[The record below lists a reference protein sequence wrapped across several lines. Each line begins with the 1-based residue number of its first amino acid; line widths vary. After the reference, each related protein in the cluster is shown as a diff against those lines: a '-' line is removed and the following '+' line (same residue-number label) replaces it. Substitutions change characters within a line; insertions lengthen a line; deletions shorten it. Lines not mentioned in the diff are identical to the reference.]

1 MTVSRSDSYRDSG
14 SVSLLLAVLFAG
26 AVLLAGLLVDTGRVL
41 YANADASDLAGKAA
55 RVGAQQIAPTSLRAG
70 APVLDPAAATT
81 ATRAYLDRHGVGGVV
96 SVAADTVTVT
106 VRTHITYVLLAVSGR
121 NGATV
126 VQTRSAVALS
136 GP

>member
-1 MTVSRSDSYRDSG
+1 MTGARSASHRDRG
-14 SVSLLLAVLFAG
+14 SVSLLLAALFAG
-26 AVLLAGLLVDTGRVL
+26 AVLLAGLLIDTGRVL

-55 RVGAQQIAPTSLRAG
+55 RAGAQQIAPTSLRTG
-70 APVLDPAAATT
+70 APVLDPAAATE
-81 ATRAYLDRHGVGGVV
+81 AARAYLDRHGVGGVV
-96 SVAADTVTVT
+96 SIATNTVTVT
-106 VRTHITYVLLAVSGR
+106 VQTHITYVLLAVSGR

>member
-26 AVLLAGLLVDTGRVL
+26 AVILAGLLVDAGRVL

-81 ATRAYLDRHGVGGVV
+81 AIRAYLDRHGVGGVV

-106 VRTHITYVLLAVSGR
+106 VQTHITYVLLAVSGR

>member
-1 MTVSRSDSYRDSG
+1 MTAVRSARRHDRG

-55 RVGAQQIAPTSLRAG
+55 RVGAQQITPASLRAG
-70 APVLDPAAATT
+70 EPALDPNAATL
-81 ATRAYLDRHGVGGVV
+81 AAGAYLDRHGVGGTVV
-96 SVAADTVTVT
+96 VVADTVTVT
-106 VRTHITYVLLAVSGR
+106 VQTHITYVLLAVSGR
-121 NGATV
+121 AGATV
-126 VQTRSAVALS
+126 IQTRSAVALR